1 MAPRA
6 LRVPQQHRHCAV
18 LEAEVCETGTL
29 VLKAGTERR
38 NMMTPD
44 ERDRIICG
52 FLASA
57 VLWALAVLL
66 VLKVSQ

>member
-1 MAPRA
+1 MID
-6 LRVPQQHRHCAV
+6 
-18 LEAEVCETGTL
+18 
-29 VLKAGTERR
+29 
-38 NMMTPD
+38 PD